1 MGDRLMYKVEEGIE
15 IPAKGKW
22 KILATQMKPGD
33 SVQVANAL
41 ESRALQ
47 QAIVTYWK
55 NQANE
60 TGSAANRPMRA
71 MARSQDDGTYRVWR
85 VS

>member
-1 MGDRLMYKVEEGIE
+1 MYKVEEGIE

-41 ESRALQ
+41 D
-47 QAIVTYWK
+47 TYWK